1 MANLPFIAAV
11 DAGIHQEM
19 RRDANV
25 LYFGQNMATTE
36 NHEFVAAY
44 GHDRVR
50 VTPISET
57 AEIGMAIGAAMAGY
71 RPVIELYMAE
81 FMLVAMDQV
90 VNEAPRFRYMTGG
103 QVKVPLVMKAGYGF
117 TAGWAGQHTGSLT
130 AMFMGTPGLKVV
142 VPSTPADAKGLMATA
157 IRDDNP
163 VVYLH
168 HYMLTLEHG
177 EVPDGE
183 HLVPFGKAAVRRAGG
198 DLTIVATGWM
208 VHRALAAAEKL
219 AKQGVHA
226 EVIDPRTVAP
236 LDLATILKSVS
247 KTGRLLLIDQA
258 PRHVSVSSHIAG
270 DVAQHGFSMLK
281 APIVQ
286 VTARDSTV
294 PYSEPLEAYVIPD
307 EARII
312 AGAKALLEAK
322 AAPAKASAARAS
334 ARPAAKKSA
343 AARRPKPARKAKVAG
358 RAAKQAAPAR
368 KASSRPRAARKG
380 K

>member
-1 MANLPFIAAV
+1 MAQLPFIAAV

-19 RRDANV
+19 RRDPKV
-25 LYFGQNMATTE
+25 LYFGQNLATTE
-36 NHEFVAAY
+36 NHPFVAAY
-44 GHDRVR
+44 GSDRVR

-57 AEIGMAIGAAMAGY
+57 AEIGMAIGAAMAGL
-71 RPVIELYMAE
+71 RPVVELYMAE

-90 VNEAPRFRYMTGG
+90 VNEAPRFRYMSGG
-103 QVKVPLVMKAGYGF
+103 QVKVPLVLKAGFGF

-130 AMFMGTPGLKVV
+130 AMFMGVPGLKVV

-163 VVYLH
+163 VVFLH

-183 HLVPFGKAAVRRAGG
+183 HLVPFGKAEIRRSGG
-198 DLTIVATGWM
+198 DVTIVATGWM

-219 AKQGVHA
+219 AGEGIQA

-236 LDLATILKSVS
+236 LDLQTILKSVA
-247 KTGRLLLIDQA
+247 KTGRLVLVDQA
-258 PRHVSVSSHIAG
+258 PRHATVSGIIAG
-270 DVAQHGFSMLK
+270 EVAEHGFGSLK

-286 VTARDSTV
+286 VTARDATV

-307 EARII
+307 AERII
-312 AGAKALLEAK
+312 AAVKGVLKARL
-322 AAPAKASAARAS
+322 
-334 ARPAAKKSA
+334 
-343 AARRPKPARKAKVAG
+343 
-358 RAAKQAAPAR
+358 
-368 KASSRPRAARKG
+368 
-380 K
+380 

>member
-90 VNEAPRFRYMTGG
+90 VNEAPRFRYMSGG

-142 VPSTPADAKGLMATA
+142 VPSTPSDAKGLMATA

-270 DVAQHGFSMLK
+270 DVTQHGFSMLK

-334 ARPAAKKSA
+334 ARTAAKKST
-343 AARRPKPARKAKVAG
+343 AARRPKPARKAKPAG